1 MANNDKM
8 NESNSKVIFFS
19 RVGSRT
25 INHPQLHN
33 YWEVTLFIEQPYLM
47 CMYFPLLFMLAI
59 CTSNRYVVVPQWPT
73 ATAQQ
78 AVQCTSPYLS
88 KFFRSSRRLRCL
100 FYILPDFLRDRQ
112 GQFGREINI
121 SRDSWEVKSLSRKLL
136 FKNLKLCWWLF
147 QMVFRPFYVT
157 RIAWHAVHFWCP
169 RRAHYF
175 VLEFR
180 WQFWVHTLVHTWII
194 SDNLNIGN

>member
-1 MANNDKM
+1 MANNDK
-8 NESNSKVIFFS
+8 IFS

-121 SRDSWEVKSLSRKLL
+121 SRDSWEVKSLLTL
-136 FKNLKLCWWLF
+136 TETTFQELKVMLMAFSNGLSAFLC
-147 QMVFRPFYVT
+147 
-157 RIAWHAVHFWCP
+157 
-169 RRAHYF
+169 
-175 VLEFR
+175 
-180 WQFWVHTLVHTWII
+180 
-194 SDNLNIGN
+194 D

>member
-1 MANNDKM
+1 
-8 NESNSKVIFFS
+8 
-19 RVGSRT
+19 
-25 INHPQLHN
+25 
-33 YWEVTLFIEQPYLM
+33 M

-78 AVQCTSPYLS
+78 CRAQVHTFRNSFVVVDVCAVCSTYFLIFLETDRANLDARLTFHEIREKWKVYL
-88 KFFRSSRRLRCL
+88 
-100 FYILPDFLRDRQ
+100 
-112 GQFGREINI
+112 
-121 SRDSWEVKSLSRKLL
+121 LSRKLL

-169 RRAHYF
+169 RHAHYF

-180 WQFWVHTLVHTWII
+180 GQFCGYALH
-194 SDNLNIGN
+194 